1 MGFIFLG
8 IKVDANVHVN
18 FEGFP
23 LYYKWVVV
31 SFFLKYFY
39 PYVPAEMMQFD
50 WYFSTGLV
58 QPPPR

>member
-50 WYFSTGLV
+50 
-58 QPPPR
+58 